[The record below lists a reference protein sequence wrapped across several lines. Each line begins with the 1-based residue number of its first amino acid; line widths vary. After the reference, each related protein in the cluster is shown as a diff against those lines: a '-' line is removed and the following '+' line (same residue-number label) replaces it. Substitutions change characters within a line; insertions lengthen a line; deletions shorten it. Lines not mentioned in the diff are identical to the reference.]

1 MKKLLILIVIVA
13 GAAYAWMNRDSLNGK
28 TDANDYA
35 MKGYRQSLDKAHQVE
50 QVLQKSKDQLDKSVN
65 NSQ

>member
-1 MKKLLILIVIVA
+1 MKKLVILIVIVA
-13 GAAYAWMNRDSLNGK
+13 GAAYAWINRDSLSGK

-35 MKGYRQSLDKAHQVE
+35 MKGYKQSMDKARQVE
-50 QVLQKSKDQLDKSVN
+50 QVLQKSKDQLDDSVN

>member
-13 GAAYAWMNRDSLNGK
+13 GAAYTWFNRDSLSGK
-28 TDANDYA
+28 TEVDDYA
-35 MKGYRQSLDKAHQVE
+35 MKGYKQNVDKARQVE

-65 NSQ
+65 SNQ

>member
-13 GAAYAWMNRDSLNGK
+13 GAAYAWINRDSLSGK
-28 TDANDYA
+28 TETDDYA
-35 MKGYRQSLDKAHQVE
+35 MKGYKQSMDKAQQVE